1 MLKFVFRQG
10 AAASAAASAAIAAAG
25 ALSLLAV
32 TNQFANNQYG
42 NGNQDD
48 AYNNGCQIPL
58 NPCQHKNSSLSIN
71 PNIFIRGK
79 SR

>member
-1 MLKFVFRQG
+1 MLEFVFRQG
-10 AAASAAASAAIAAAG
+10 AAASAAAAAISTAG

-32 TNQFANNQYG
+32 TNQLPNNQYS

-71 PNIFIRGK
+71 PNIFIREK